1 MLTPLRLSLAL
12 FGLALAAAPL
22 LARGEE
28 HLLILVRAV
37 RAAEGKAAIGALLD
51 GLADLPEVDAPGDAL
66 RAALAAGGVPSTPV
80 SARFLG
86 GIARLA
92 RRGAELRVDYARPA
106 QHEVVIDGKPKG
118 WVTLERVVRF
128 EVVRRR
134 GAVALTGISGIRLS
148 READGFKVRLKEV
161 VVERRQGRTI
171 ARVTAGLTWPLER
184 TVTVDL
190 SDPRT
195 AADGVEREGMA
206 GALR

>member
-1 MLTPLRLSLAL
+1 MITRRRVSLAVT
-12 FGLALAAAPL
+12 GLVLAAAPL

-28 HLLILVRAV
+28 HLAALVGAV
-37 RAAEGKAAIGALLD
+37 RAAGGKAAIGALLG
-51 GLADLPEVDAPGDAL
+51 GLADLPEVDVEGGAL
-66 RAALAAGGVPSTPV
+66 RAALTAAGLPSTPV
-80 SARFLG
+80 SDRFLA
-86 GIARLA
+86 GITRLT
-92 RRGAELRVDYARPA
+92 RRGADLRVSYASPA
-106 QHEVVIDGKPKG
+106 QHQVVIDGQSKG

-134 GAVALTGISGIRLS
+134 EGVALTGISGIRLS
-148 READGFKVRLKEV
+148 REPDGFKVRLKEV

-190 SDPRT
+190 TDPRT